1 MNDTLYYFILLF
13 IYTTGQKFQ
22 ISKIFYVFKR
32 SLFCS
37 PRLQLFAKKNNKKN
51 SNIVKY
57 YYNLKQRISM

>member
-22 ISKIFYVFKR
+22 IGKIFHVFKR

-37 PRLQLFAKKNNKKN
+37 PRLQLFDKKIQQQKKTVILW
-51 SNIVKY
+51 NI
-57 YYNLKQRISM
+57 ITI